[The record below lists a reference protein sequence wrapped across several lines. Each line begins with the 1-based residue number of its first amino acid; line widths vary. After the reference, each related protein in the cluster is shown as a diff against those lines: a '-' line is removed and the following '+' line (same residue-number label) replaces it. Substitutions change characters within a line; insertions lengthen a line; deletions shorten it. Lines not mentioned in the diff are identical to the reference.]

1 MSILLLPSWLRL
13 DLLCFTVFQKMKI
26 VEKFVASS
34 ASLHIY
40 NVQTKGAQHKSM
52 VKSMNRRRWLHLL
65 VNS

>member
-1 MSILLLPSWLRL
+1 MSTLLFPSLFY
-13 DLLCFTVFQKMKI
+13 DIPKMKK

-40 NVQTKGAQHKSM
+40 NVQAEVAQHKSM
-52 VKSMNRRRWLHLL
+52 VKSMNKRRWLHLL